1 MDVETTKLTTLITG
15 LIGLIVLPLGFI
27 WTINTAFAL
36 NIQYTFLN
44 WLSIVF
50 LQLYFQIVVRAST
63 SNGKKVNKNN

>member
-27 WTINTAFAL
+27 WAINTAFAL